1 MNTPK
6 YRHEIKHFINY
17 SDYLQIR
24 NRLKHIASI
33 DTSST
38 SNGRYKIRSLYFDN
52 LYDKVLMEKINGF
65 NKREKFRI
73 RFYNN
78 DTSFIRLER
87 MCQMQVLPNIQPY
100 FSIIQKLLIL
110 KLIYLTRTINDNNY
124 GLYLAI
130 EGLQE
135 SYLERNYGYE
145 HGNSYKAEGTGTNLK
160 YTGETQSNY
169 SGLKDNAVT
178 SITDDDFQKIIDMIK
193 NLNNGT
199 NLVQKEQVA
208 IYLPYIFLLMSLQA
222 PTCQIAH
229 Y

>member
-65 NKREKFRI
+65 NKREKLRI

-87 MCQMQVLPNIQPY
+87 KCQMQVLPNIQPY

-110 KLIYLTRTINDNNY
+110 KLIYLTRT
-124 GLYLAI
+124 GKTCYLI
-130 EGLQE
+130 
-135 SYLERNYGYE
+135 
-145 HGNSYKAEGTGTNLK
+145 H
-160 YTGETQSNY
+160 
-169 SGLKDNAVT
+169 
-178 SITDDDFQKIIDMIK
+178 
-193 NLNNGT
+193 
-199 NLVQKEQVA
+199 
-208 IYLPYIFLLMSLQA
+208 
-222 PTCQIAH
+222 
-229 Y
+229 

>member
-135 SYLERNYGYE
+135 SYLERNYGYD
-145 HGNSYKAEGTGTNLK
+145 HGNLYKAEGTGTNLK

>member
-1 MNTPK
+1 MLSNP
-6 YRHEIKHFINY
+6 
-17 SDYLQIR
+17 
-24 NRLKHIASI
+24 LKEEYHRADI
-33 DTSST
+33 T
-38 SNGRYKIRSLYFDN
+38 
-52 LYDKVLMEKINGF
+52 ING
-65 NKREKFRI
+65 ET
-73 RFYNN
+73 FYNVGIRTKGN
-78 DTSFIRLER
+78 TSLSQVASSDSER
-87 MCQMQVLPNIQPY
+87 YSFKVKFDKYVNGQSY
-100 FSIIQKLLIL
+100 
-110 KLIYLTRTINDNNY
+110 Y

-135 SYLERNYGYE
+135 SYLERNYGYD
-145 HGNSYKAEGTGTNLK
+145 HGNLYKAEGTGTNLK

>member
-1 MNTPK
+1 MGVTTP
-6 YRHEIKHFINY
+6 ENSF
-17 SDYLQIR
+17 
-24 NRLKHIASI
+24 
-33 DTSST
+33 
-38 SNGRYKIRSLYFDN
+38 SNI
-52 LYDKVLMEKINGF
+52 
-65 NKREKFRI
+65 
-73 RFYNN
+73 
-78 DTSFIRLER
+78 
-87 MCQMQVLPNIQPY
+87 
-100 FSIIQKLLIL
+100 
-110 KLIYLTRTINDNNY
+110 TINDNNY

-135 SYLERNYGYE
+135 SYLERNYGYD
-145 HGNSYKAEGTGTNLK
+145 HGNLYKAEGTGTNLK

-193 NLNNGT
+193 NLNNET

-222 PTCQIAH
+222 PTGQIAH